1 MSGLARVIH
10 PLADHTSARQH
21 PAMATFLSS
30 PAAVGARATPGERR
44 FADRLADLLED
55 DYLCWY
61 DVPVGPKYQHPDFMV
76 LHPRRGLLVLEV
88 KDWRL
93 DTIRDLTPV
102 SATLDLGSGLK
113 TVANP
118 LEQARQYAQA
128 VVRILQSDPLLVNP
142 EGHQYMGGL
151 KFPYGYGVVLTHITR
166 QQFEKS
172 GMGDVLPAHRVIC
185 RDEMTESADAEE
197 FQQRLSQM
205 FSVQFQ
211 SLLTLPEI
219 ERIRWLL
226 FPEIRIHQQ
235 GLALAEVT
243 DGPAPAPDAL
253 KVMDLAQEAIA
264 RGQGEGHRVIH
275 GVAGSGKT
283 LILAYRCQFLA
294 RTLTK
299 PILVLV
305 FNKALAAWLQFQIAS
320 HGLSEKVSVRHFHGW
335 CMDQL
340 RHYQVPSP
348 PQGPDFVANLV
359 DAVIRGVDRS
369 QIPRAQYGAVLIDE
383 GHDFEPNWLRLVVQM
398 LDPESNSLLLLYD
411 DAQSIYQSKTERFTF
426 RSVGISAVGRTKI
439 LKRNYRNT
447 DEILACAS
455 AFARE
460 LLQEV
465 NADEDS
471 VPLVMPEPGGRKGPK
486 PVFRELRNVQEE
498 ADCIAHEILQRR
510 KAGTAPSDMGV
521 FYPAQYVGTAVAEA
535 LARADI
541 PFEWLKDA
549 KSKQW
554 QPGHDS
560 VKLMTMH
567 SSKGLRYRVGIIA
580 GAGCLPYLSK
590 DDDARLMY
598 VAMTRATHELL
609 ITGSKRSEFTDRLKE
624 ICRTQ
629 AA

>member
-1 MSGLARVIH
+1 
-10 PLADHTSARQH
+10 
-21 PAMATFLSS
+21 MATFLSS
-30 PAAVGARATPGERR
+30 PAAAGARATPGERR
-44 FADRLADLLED
+44 FADRLADMLED

-61 DVPVGPKYQHPDFMV
+61 DVPVGPKHQHPDFMV
-76 LHPRRGLLVLEV
+76 LHPRRGLLILEV
-88 KDWRL
+88 KDWKL
-93 DTIRDLTPV
+93 DTLRDLDPV

-128 VVRILQSDPLLVNP
+128 VVRILQDDPLLVNP

-172 GMGDVLPAHRVIC
+172 GMGEVLPPHRVIC
-185 RDEMTESADAEE
+185 RDEMTESVEAEE
-197 FQQRLSQM
+197 FQQRLWQM

-235 GLALAEVT
+235 GLALGEASE
-243 DGPAPAPDAL
+243 GPAPAPDAL

-264 RGQGEGHRVIH
+264 RGLGDGHRVIH

-294 RTLTK
+294 RTLAK

-305 FNKALAAWLQFQIAS
+305 FNKALAAWLQFQMAS
-320 HGLSEKVSVRHFHGW
+320 RGLADKVSVRHFHGW

-340 RHYQVPSP
+340 RHYHVPSP
-348 PQGPDFVANLV
+348 PQGPDFVSNLV
-359 DAVIRGVDRS
+359 ESVIRGVDRQ
-369 QIPRAQYGAVLIDE
+369 QIPRAQYGAVMIDE
-383 GHDFEPNWLRLVVQM
+383 GHDFEPDWLRLVVQM

-411 DAQSIYQSKTERFTF
+411 DAQSIYQQKAERFTF

-465 NADEDS
+465 QTDDDS
-471 VPLVMPEPGGRKGPK
+471 VPLVSPEPGGRKGPR
-486 PVFRELRNVQEE
+486 PVFRESRNMQDE
-498 ADCIAHEILQRR
+498 ADSIAREIDKRR
-510 KAGTAPSDMGV
+510 KAGTVLSDIGV
-521 FYPAQYVGTAVAEA
+521 FYTAPYVATEVANS
-535 LARADI
+535 LTRAGI
-541 PFEWLKDA
+541 PFEWLKDPT
-549 KSKQW
+549 SKQW

-560 VKLMTMH
+560 VKLMTVH
-567 SSKGLRYRVGIIA
+567 SSKGLQYQVCIIA
-580 GAGCLPYLSK
+580 GAGCLPYRSPAE
-590 DDDARLMY
+590 DARLMY

-609 ITGSKRSEFTDRLKE
+609 ITGSKRTVFTDRLKE
-624 ICRTQ
+624 ICQTQ

>member
-1 MSGLARVIH
+1 MPRLGHLWSIITA
-10 PLADHTSARQH
+10 AD
-21 PAMATFLSS
+21 
-30 PAAVGARATPGERR
+30 
-44 FADRLADLLED
+44 
-55 DYLCWY
+55 CW
-61 DVPVGPKYQHPDFMV
+61 
-76 LHPRRGLLVLEV
+76 R
-88 KDWRL
+88 
-93 DTIRDLTPV
+93 TC
-102 SATLDLGSGLK
+102 LK
-113 TVANP
+113 TVSNP

-128 VVRILQSDPLLVNP
+128 VVRILQGDPLLVNP

-166 QQFEKS
+166 LQFEKS
-172 GMGDVLPAHRVIC
+172 GMGEVLPPNRVIC
-185 RDEMTESADAEE
+185 RDEMTESAEAEE
-197 FQQRLSQM
+197 FQQRLWQM

-235 GLALAEVT
+235 GLGFGEAS

-264 RGQGEGHRVIH
+264 RGLGEGHRVIH

-294 RTLTK
+294 RTLAK

-305 FNKALAAWLQFQIAS
+305 FNKALAAWLQFQMAS
-320 HGLSEKVSVRHFHGW
+320 RGLADKVSVRHFHGW

-340 RHYQVPSP
+340 RHYHVPSP

-359 DAVIRGVDRS
+359 GAVIRGVDRQ
-369 QIPRAQYGAVLIDE
+369 QIPRAQYGAVMIDE
-383 GHDFEPNWLRLVVQM
+383 GHDFEPDWLRLVVQM

-411 DAQSIYQSKTERFTF
+411 DAQSIYQSKAERFTF

-465 NADEDS
+465 NTDEDS

-486 PVFRELRNVQEE
+486 PVFHELRNMQEE
-498 ADCIAHEILQRR
+498 AESIARDIQQRR
-510 KAGTAPSDMGV
+510 KAGAALSDIGV
-521 FYPAQYVGTAVAEA
+521 FYTAPFVGTAVAES
-535 LARADI
+535 LERAGI
-541 PFEWLKDA
+541 AFEWLKDA

-567 SSKGLRYRVGIIA
+567 SSKGLQYPVCIIA

-590 DDDARLMY
+590 EDDARLMY
-598 VAMTRATHELL
+598 VAMTRATHELV
-609 ITGSKRSEFTDRLKE
+609 ITGSRRSVFTERLRE
-624 ICRTQ
+624 ICRVR

>member
-1 MSGLARVIH
+1 
-10 PLADHTSARQH
+10 
-21 PAMATFLSS
+21 MATFLST
-30 PAAVGARATPGERR
+30 PAAAGARATPGERR

-61 DVPVGPKYQHPDFMV
+61 DVPVGPKHQHPDFMI
-76 LHPRRGLLVLEV
+76 LHPRRGLLILEV
-88 KDWRL
+88 KDWKL
-93 DTIRDLTPV
+93 DTLRDLDPV
-102 SATLDLGSGLK
+102 SATLDLGTGLK

-128 VVRILQSDPLLVNP
+128 VVRILQADPLLVNP
-142 EGHQYMGGL
+142 KGHAYAGGL

-166 QQFEKS
+166 LQFEKS
-172 GMGDVLPAHRVIC
+172 GMGEVLPPHRVIC
-185 RDEMTESADAEE
+185 RDEMTESAEAEE
-197 FQQRLSQM
+197 FQQRLWAM

-211 SLLTLPEI
+211 SMLTLPEI

-235 GLALAEVT
+235 GLGLGDVA
-243 DGPAPAPDAL
+243 DGPAPAIDAL

-264 RGQGEGHRVIH
+264 RGLGDGHRVIH

-283 LILAYRCQFLA
+283 LILAYRCQLLA
-294 RTLTK
+294 RTLAK

-305 FNKALAAWLQFQIAS
+305 FNKALAAWLQFQMAS
-320 HGLSEKVSVRHFHGW
+320 RGLGDRVSVRHFHGW

-340 RHYQVPSP
+340 RHYHVPAP
-348 PQGPDFVANLV
+348 PQGTDFVGQLV
-359 DAVIRGVDRS
+359 ASVTRGVDRG

-383 GHDFEPNWLRLVVQM
+383 GHDFEPDWLRLVVQM

-411 DAQSIYQSKTERFTF
+411 DAQSIYQHKRERFSF

-455 AFARE
+455 AFAGG

-465 NADEDS
+465 ETDDDS
-471 VPLVMPEPGGRKGPK
+471 VPLVMPEPGGRKGPQ
-486 PVFRELRNVQEE
+486 PVFRPLRSMQEE
-498 ADCIAHEILQRR
+498 AESIARDIQQRR
-510 KAGTAPSDMGV
+510 AAGTALSEIGV
-521 FYPAQYVGTAVAEA
+521 FYTAPFVGAEVAEC
-535 LARADI
+535 LSRAGI

-549 KSKQW
+549 KSKEW

-560 VKLMTMH
+560 VKMMTIH
-567 SSKGLRYRVGIIA
+567 SSKGLQYPVCIIA
-580 GAGCLPYLSK
+580 GAGCLPYQSR

-598 VAMTRATHELL
+598 VAMTRATHELV
-609 ITGSKRSEFTDRLKE
+609 ITGSKRTVFTDRLRE
-624 ICRTQ
+624 ICEVR